1 MSALKHP
8 KVFGLGFQ
16 KTGTTTLETM
26 LTRLGYRVAGY
37 NQFRDFAQRQDLTL
51 ADLEERALALLPE
64 YDAAKDTPWPVLYR
78 QLDAACPGAKFI
90 HITRDTETWIA
101 SVVKDF
107 AQHPNALHRVI
118 YGVPFP
124 VGHEEVFCARYEAHN
139 AEVAAYFADRP
150 EDYLHMRLNELS
162 YERICPFLGRPVLDR
177 GTPKSNTRFRKRMK
191 RVWWRLTGGV

>member
-26 LTRLGYRVAGY
+26 LKRLGYRVAGY
-37 NQFRDFAQRQDLTL
+37 NQFRDFAQREDLTL
-51 ADLEERALALLPE
+51 ADLEARAMALLPE

-78 QLDAACPGAKFI
+78 HLDAACPGAKFI
-90 HITRDTETWIA
+90 HITRDTEKWIT

-107 AQHPNALHRVI
+107 AHHPNALHRVI

-124 VGHEEVFCARYEAHN
+124 VGHEEVFRARYEAHN

-150 EDYLHMRLNELS
+150 EDYLHLRLDELS
-162 YERICPFLGRPVLDR
+162 YERICPFLGAPVVAS
-177 GTPKSNTRFRKRMK
+177 GTPKSNTRFRKRLK
-191 RVWWRLTGGV
+191 RAWWRLTGGA